1 MRVFGMEASFL
12 DWYYRV
18 VVVVVVVGGNNV
30 GYLHAIFVCV

>member
-18 VVVVVVVGGNNV
+18 VVVVVVGGDGV